1 VSAAVEWRRHCS
13 SPSYY
18 HYLQH
23 KKDANGRRQIK
34 RENYLKSQLEIS
46 VEKETG
52 CRVREY
58 SIFTKIASFF
68 LSFFFKFKHQHKQFT
83 RAFLLGFLSLTLF
96 SFRQAWNQS
105 NALDSNSIL
114 CPGRRA
120 QEGGGRLDDSS
131 SARIP

>member
-1 VSAAVEWRRHCS
+1 MSATVEWRRHCS

-18 HYLQH
+18 HYLH
-23 KKDANGRRQIK
+23 KKK
-34 RENYLKSQLEIS
+34 RKWKKKKKKGEIIFKSQLEIS

-58 SIFTKIASFF
+58 SIVTKIASFF
-68 LSFFFKFKHQHKQFT
+68 FFIFKHQHKQVT
-83 RAFLLGFLSLTLF
+83 RPFLHGFSLTLF

-120 QEGGGRLDDSS
+120 QEGGGRLDDS
-131 SARIP
+131 RKRTYP